1 MSTIL
6 VIAEHRRQELRP
18 VSFELIAAAQGLK
31 KSADDQ
37 VMVAVIGSQAQS
49 FAAAL
54 SVTGVDEVVVVDA
67 AVAEFD
73 PDIYQVAVS
82 ALIEVNKPSVVL
94 LPHSV
99 DSLGYA
105 ATLASQAGY
114 GFATDVFMAEYQGA
128 DLVATRGGYN
138 QKVNVEV
145 DFPDKSIVLMTIRAS
160 VFKPLEGA
168 SSPTITQFNLPT
180 VQSRSQNKGFVE
192 LGGGNDIDITTV
204 DFIMSIGRGIG
215 EESNVEQFR
224 ELAETAGATLC
235 CSRPIADAGWLPK
248 SRQVGQSGKVVGSCK
263 LYVALGISGSIQ
275 HMAGMKHVPTIVAVN
290 TDPSASIFSI
300 AKYGI
305 VADIFDFEEELNNQ
319 LAA

>member
-6 VIAEHRRQELRP
+6 IIAEHRRNELRP
-18 VSFELIAAAQGLK
+18 VTFELICAAQGLK
-31 KSADDQ
+31 KSADDK
-37 VMVAVIGSQAQS
+37 VAVAVIGSQAETYTS
-49 FAAAL
+49 AL
-54 SVTGVDEVVVVDA
+54 SIAGVDEVINVPAPVS
-67 AVAEFD
+67 EFD
-73 PDIYQVAVS
+73 PDIYEAAVA
-82 ALIEVNKPSVVL
+82 ALIDAKKPSVVL
-94 LPHSV
+94 MPHSV

-105 ATLASQAGY
+105 ATLASRAGH
-114 GFATDVFMAEYQGA
+114 GFATDVFIVEYQGA

-145 DFPDKSIVLMTIRAS
+145 DFPDKAIVVLTIRSS
-160 VFKPLEGA
+160 VFKAVEG
-168 SSPTITQFNLPT
+168 SGSPTVTNFDLADI
-180 VQSRSQNKGFVE
+180 QSCSQNKDYVE
-192 LGGGNDIDITTV
+192 QGSGNDIDITTV

-215 EESNVEQFR
+215 EEANVEQFR

-248 SRQVGQSGKVVGSCK
+248 SRQVGQSGKVVASCK

-290 TDPSASIFSI
+290 TDPGASIFTI

-305 VADIFDFEEELNNQ
+305 VADIFEFEEALKSQ
-319 LAA
+319 LT

>member
-6 VIAEHRRQELRP
+6 VIAEHRRNELRP
-18 VSFELIAAAQGLK
+18 VTFELISAAQGLK
-31 KSADDQ
+31 KSADDK
-37 VMVAVIGSQAQS
+37 VMVAVIGSQAETYTS
-49 FAAAL
+49 AL
-54 SVTGVDEVVVVDA
+54 SVSGVDEIVTVPAQVS
-67 AVAEFD
+67 EFD
-73 PDIYQVAVS
+73 PDVYETAVA
-82 ALIEVNKPSVVL
+82 ALIEAKSPSVVL

-105 ATLASQAGY
+105 ATLASKAGH
-114 GFATDVFMAEYQGA
+114 GFATDVFIVEYQGA

-145 DFPDKSIVLMTIRAS
+145 DFPGKSIVVMTIRAS
-160 VFKPLEGA
+160 VFKPLEGSGSA
-168 SSPTITQFNLPT
+168 TITSLDLPS
-180 VQSRSQNKGFVE
+180 VQSNSQNKDFIE
-192 LGGGNDIDITTV
+192 QGGGNDIDITTV

-215 EESNVEQFR
+215 EETNVEQFR

-290 TDPSASIFSI
+290 TDPSASIFTI

-305 VADIFDFEEELNNQ
+305 VADIFDFEEELNSQ

>member
-1 MSTIL
+1 MKTIL
-6 VIAEHRRQELRP
+6 VIAEHRRNELRP
-18 VSFELIAAAQGLK
+18 VTLELISAAQGLK
-31 KSADDQ
+31 TATDDK
-37 VMVAVIGSQAQS
+37 VVVAVIGSQADS
-49 FAAAL
+49 FVSAL
-54 SVTGVDEVVVVDA
+54 SVNGVDEIIVIKA
-67 AVAEFD
+67 PVADFD
-73 PDIYQVAVS
+73 PDIFNSAVAT
-82 ALIEVNKPSVVL
+82 LIESRKPAAVL
-94 LPHSV
+94 LPHTV

-105 ATLASQAGY
+105 ATLASNGVYGY
-114 GFATDVFMAEYQGA
+114 ATDVFIAEYQA
-128 DLVATRGGYN
+128 NELVATRGGYN

-145 DFPDKSIVLMTIRAS
+145 DFPGKNTVIMTMRAS

-168 SSPTITQFNLPT
+168 GSPIVSYLDLPSVT
-180 VQSRSQNKGFVE
+180 SRSQNKDFIE

-215 EESNVEQFR
+215 EETNVEQFR

-263 LYVALGISGSIQ
+263 LYVAMGISGSIQ

-290 TDPSASIFSI
+290 TDPNASIFTI

-305 VADIFDFEEELNNQ
+305 VADIFDIEEELNSQ